1 MMDVT
6 LALQRAVRGFP
17 HGTAALATRMRM
29 SQTSLLHK
37 VSPTYP
43 GAHCSPDEMLEI
55 MEATGDDGPLEAMAA
70 TRGKLLIAAPSLG
83 EDGSEASRVLAATV
97 QEFGQFVSEVAGDL
111 ADGVITRSEL
121 ERIEREGAHALA
133 SIHALLQL
141 TERLNQA
148 GAERRAKAE

>member
-1 MMDVT
+1 MDVT

-17 HGTAALATRMRM
+17 HGTAALATRMGM

-70 TRGKLLIAAPSLG
+70 SRGKLLVAAPSLG
-83 EDGSEASRVLAATV
+83 DDGGEASRVLAATV
-97 QEFGQFVSEVAGDL
+97 REFGAFVGEVAGDL
-111 ADGVITRSEL
+111 ADGVITRTEL
-121 ERIEREGAHALA
+121 DRIEREGALALA

-141 TERLNQA
+141 AEKLNRAAAPQ
-148 GAERRAKAE
+148 GAVRP